1 MRRLTATLLA
11 LPAVIALS
19 APARADIC
27 QNAPDFLAQM
37 ECLQTTYAQ
46 ADAQLNAIW
55 PRVMADHP
63 SGGVREVHRKDI
75 RAAQRAWI
83 AFRDA
88 DCEARSKT
96 GIPKYWESNRM
107 FCLIE
112 MTRARVAT
120 LQYHYL
126 D

>member
-1 MRRLTATLLA
+1 M
-11 LPAVIALS
+11 
-19 APARADIC
+19 C
-27 QNAPDFLAQM
+27 QDSPDFLAQM
-37 ECLQTTYAQ
+37 ECLRTTYKQ
-46 ADAQLNAIW
+46 ADADLNAIW

-63 SGGVREVHRKDI
+63 SGGDRQVHRKDI

-96 GIPKYWESNRM
+96 GIPKYWESNRL

-112 MTRARVAT
+112 LTRARTVS
-120 LQYHYL
+120 LKYHYV